1 MIEKQAHTLAT
12 SLNGGASFLFGH
24 KEQLDFILNCIQ
36 TSQIPNAWLFHG
48 PAGIGKASLAINLAN
63 VLSNVGFLK
72 KDKLDHI
79 SEKDIRAPN
88 VSALSNNIFLCQ
100 RRWDDKKKLFQK
112 NISIDDIRELSR
124 KFSLSST
131 DNSYKVCIVDTTE
144 DLNLSASNSLLKML
158 EEPPKKTLFI
168 LVSNNK
174 QSILP
179 TILSRCQKIA
189 FQRLNEDDLRKISM
203 SSLQENQFDKLKKA
217 GALTSCEGSVKKL
230 LNFLDQDY
238 IEFFNDMKG
247 LLSDLPNLNRRKAI
261 KLLAVNKK
269 YLAYDDPDKSSFGV
283 LLSLLASLAKNEIEL
298 VFNNKSVKNDIN
310 LIAAHL
316 YAQISLLRHQS
327 MKYNMDAKNVF
338 FLALNI
344 IDLAFAKYKKE

>member
-1 MIEKQAHTLAT
+1 MIEKQNHTTAT
-12 SLNGGASFLFGH
+12 SFKGGASFLFGH
-24 KEQLDFILNCIQ
+24 EEQIAFILNCIK

-48 PAGIGKASLAINLAN
+48 PAGIGKASLALNLAK
-63 VLSNVGFLK
+63 VLSNVGFLEK
-72 KDKLDHI
+72 ERLGHI
-79 SEKDIRAPN
+79 SEKDIREPN
-88 VSALSNNIFLCQ
+88 FSTQPNNIFYCQ
-100 RRWDDKKKLFQK
+100 RKWDEKKKLFQK

-179 TILSRCQKIA
+179 TILSRCQKIS
-189 FQRLNEDDLRKISM
+189 FQRLSEDDLRNISLGF
-203 SSLQENQFDKLKKA
+203 LQENHFEQLEKA
-217 GALTSCEGSVKKL
+217 GALTSCDGSVRKL
-230 LNFLDQDY
+230 LNFLDEGY
-238 IEFFNDMKG
+238 VEFFNEMKG
-247 LLSDLPNLNRRKAI
+247 LLLDLPNLDRRKAI

-283 LLSLLASLAKNEIEL
+283 LLRLLASLAKNEIDLAFNSKL
-298 VFNNKSVKNDIN
+298 VKGEIN

-316 YAQISLLRHQS
+316 HAQISLLRHHA
-327 MKYNMDAKNVF
+327 MEYNVEAKKVF

-344 IDLAFAKYKKE
+344 IDLAFAKYKK